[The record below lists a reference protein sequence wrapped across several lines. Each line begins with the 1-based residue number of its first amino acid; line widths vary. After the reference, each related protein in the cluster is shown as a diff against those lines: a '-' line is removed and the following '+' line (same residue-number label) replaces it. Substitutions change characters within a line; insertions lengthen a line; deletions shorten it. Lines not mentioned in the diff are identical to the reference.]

1 MNYNILEF
9 ETYVR
14 ECCTLTTDELFVRLE
29 HYGFRLVH
37 HGSEPYGKQG
47 KLIHNRYAYRPGKF
61 ATSPLLVCHAD
72 TVRECLEYACDY
84 ETMRVVSS
92 ELDDRLGIACL
103 LYSLSIGNSL
113 SDCAMLICD
122 NEEIA
127 SSTAAQFTDDALDLA
142 GLSSHYPNWL
152 MEFDRHGIDVVT
164 YQYENDTLHS
174 LLESVGM
181 VIGSGTFSD
190 ISLMSEL
197 GRSGMNVG
205 VGYHREHT
213 LQCYAV
219 LYDTLLQLERANS
232 FCERYGDIV
241 LKYEVPRYEK
251 YSGRSSDRYRWDD
264 WKDDYSYEYARKDVK
279 AVVEP
284 IVSGLWD
291 NPADDDELNELE
303 DCECCDI
310 LCHEQDMLDWND
322 YRVCEQ
328 CYADFIQVDV
338 SNIE

>member
-1 MNYNILEF
+1 M
-9 ETYVR
+9 
-14 ECCTLTTDELFVRLE
+14 
-29 HYGFRLVH
+29 
-37 HGSEPYGKQG
+37 
-47 KLIHNRYAYRPGKF
+47 
-61 ATSPLLVCHAD
+61 
-72 TVRECLEYACDY
+72 
-84 ETMRVVSS
+84 
-92 ELDDRLGIACL
+92 
-103 LYSLSIGNSL
+103 
-113 SDCAMLICD
+113 
-122 NEEIA
+122 
-127 SSTAAQFTDDALDLA
+127 
-142 GLSSHYPNWL
+142 
-152 MEFDRHGIDVVT
+152 
-164 YQYENDTLHS
+164 
-174 LLESVGM
+174 
-181 VIGSGTFSD
+181 
-190 ISLMSEL
+190 
-197 GRSGMNVG
+197 
-205 VGYHREHT
+205 
-213 LQCYAV
+213 
-219 LYDTLLQLERANS
+219 
-232 FCERYGDIV
+232 